1 MLQVAAFISGLLFS
15 VGLVLAQMT
24 HPHRVIGFLDL
35 TNWDPTLAFVMGG
48 AVIVY
53 GVAYRLITKR
63 EKPIAAPRFAVP
75 TNRKIDRKLVV
86 GSVIFGVGWGM
97 GGFCPGPGLVSVTSG
112 TSAIAFVGAML
123 GGMYIHTLYSQ
134 WSERRALAAKNK
146 NTETVGSP
154 VSQN

>member
-1 MLQVAAFISGLLFS
+1 MLQIAAFFSGLLFS

-35 TNWDPTLAFVMGG
+35 ANWDPTLAFVMGG
-48 AVIVY
+48 AVVVY
-53 GVAYRLITKR
+53 AIAFRLIMKR
-63 EKPIAAPRFAVP
+63 EKPVAAPKFAVP
-75 TNRKIDRKLVV
+75 TNRTIDRKLVI

-97 GGFCPGPGLVSVTSG
+97 GGFCPGPGLVSLTSG

-123 GGMYIHTLYSQ
+123 GGMYIHTLYQQ
-134 WSERRALAAKNK
+134 WSESRARAAKENK
-146 NTETVGSP
+146 TEAVGSP